1 MLTLMH
7 PFLGFPLHLV
17 GNNATPILCCISIPY
32 VQQKVAI
39 ATILGMVAFEQVCRN
54 VEFWLQ
60 IYLCDV
66 ATSWH

>member
-1 MLTLMH
+1 MPPQFCVALAFLTL
-7 PFLGFPLHLV
+7 
-17 GNNATPILCCISIPY
+17 
-32 VQQKVAI
+32 QQKVAI

-66 ATSWH
+66 ATSWR